1 MQESHCTIE
10 QLPPAFLARMKR
22 QLGDRYEAF
31 LASYAGGRTYG
42 LRFNPL
48 KADRQDFLKKVPFA
62 LRDVPWADEGFYY
75 EADVQPGRHAL
86 HDAGLYYIQEPSAM
100 AAVPALD
107 PEPGDRVLDLC
118 AAPGGKST
126 QIAGRMKGIG
136 LLVSNEI
143 IPARAK
149 ILSQN
154 IERMG
159 VTNCVVCR
167 ESPERLAEAFP
178 EFFDKILVDAPC
190 SGEGMFR
197 KDDTAVIE
205 WSEENVAMCAAR
217 QKNILQQAAR
227 MLRPGGVLVYS
238 TCTYSEAENEDVING
253 FLDDHPEF
261 KTEEAGPL
269 FDMEHAAYGMVR
281 LWPHRIEG
289 EGHFVAR
296 LRKAQAEGS
305 APTERAE
312 SAGCAEKAE
321 RTESAGHAEKAE
333 RAGNAERPES
343 AGRAWKAERTE
354 SAGRTGKAERSESA
368 ERVWKAE
375 QTKSAGRAWKAE
387 QTGKAKH
394 ARKVDRTF
402 GIEKELRKRCADFLC
417 GELELTEE
425 GMEFLFKEHM
435 LLKFGEWIYL
445 IPEQM
450 ISLDGL
456 QIERPGVQIGLCE
469 RDRLK
474 PSHALAMALRP
485 EWVRRHYE
493 MSPQQTEKYLCGETF
508 EVEDGL
514 KGWYLLSYL
523 GISAGWG
530 KAAAGQM
537 KNHYPKGLRK
547 Q

>member
-107 PEPGDRVLDLC
+107 PGPGERVLDLC

-305 APTERAE
+305 APTER
-312 SAGCAEKAE
+312 
-321 RTESAGHAEKAE
+321 
-333 RAGNAERPES
+333 P
-343 AGRAWKAERTE
+343 
-354 SAGRTGKAERSESA
+354 ESA
-368 ERVWKAE
+368 ERA
-375 QTKSAGRAWKAE
+375 
-387 QTGKAKH
+387 GKAKH
-394 ARKVDRTF
+394 ARKVDRASGT
-402 GIEKELRKRCADFLC
+402 EKELRKRCVDFLC

-435 LLKFGEWIYL
+435 LLKFGEWVYL